1 MLEGNSERLHNKFV
15 YSLIDN
21 ISLGCIIEIDN
32 ENKTCRTNKNICLD
46 FCLEDKNIGW
56 TIDEVKI
63 KKIKLIERNKKK
75 QEMILSNFYHKLEGV
90 NAFSMKTGENLGIII
105 KLDIKSNKKKY
116 ITNKNF
122 YLNPYLENNN
132 DYNKKGWTISQS
144 YIDKNRINEYILK
157 EKPSSIEVIKLKNT
171 LNKPELKDFLE
182 KYNSHSMTKQK
193 YWIN

>member
-1 MLEGNSERLHNKFV
+1 
-15 YSLIDN
+15 
-21 ISLGCIIEIDN
+21 
-32 ENKTCRTNKNICLD
+32 LD

-90 NAFSMKTGENLGIII
+90 NAFSMKTGENLGIIV

-144 YIDKNRINEYILK
+144 YINKNRINEYILK